1 MKKIAEISFAAL
13 IASTLLA
20 ACGGGGGGNN
30 GGGSDSAATS
40 GAQQTAADNSQVPVV
55 TTDCPASYKSIS
67 LNQSSLKNATLSIS
81 VGDATLSFKT
91 PAAATPSVKV
101 CLGVTTGMALPG
113 GVYSISQTYDIQVI
127 ALDAKSAGLA
137 DLVAPTLTVKFT
149 FDGVPS
155 GLSFDPAKSTVSAY
169 YDDRGTLQT
178 AALSTARPPSLSPN
192 ASPGD
197 PRLSSGEYAF
207 LITQPNK
214 YVVGVKP

>member
-1 MKKIAEISFAAL
+1 MKQIAEISFAAL

-20 ACGGGGGGNN
+20 ACGGGGN

-40 GAQQTAADNSQVPVV
+40 GAQQTAANNSPVPVA
-55 TTDCPASYKSIS
+55 TTDCPASYNFII
-67 LNQSSLKNATLSIS
+67 LNQSSLKNATLSTS

-91 PAAATPSVKV
+91 PAATTPSVKV
-101 CLGVTTGMALPG
+101 CLGATTDMALPG
-113 GVYSISQTYDIQVI
+113 GVYPISQTYDIQVI
-127 ALDAKSAGLA
+127 PLDAKSAGLA

-149 FDGVPS
+149 FNGVPP

-178 AALSTARPPSLSPN
+178 AAVSPARPPSLSPN
-192 ASPGD
+192 AGPGD
-197 PRLSSGEYAF
+197 PRLTTGEYAF